1 MRTSSAGTDLIKEFE
16 GLRLEAYLCPADVL
30 TIGYG
35 HTDAA
40 GPPNVRR
47 GMRITK
53 AEADHILEQDLIK
66 YEKAVDRLVKVP
78 LTQNQFDA
86 LVSFAFN
93 CGTGALEKST
103 LLRRLNRGEYDAVPP
118 ELMKWNKAGG
128 RELTGLTRRRRAEA
142 KLWRG
147 LDTNAPIDTSETRSA
162 PDKPQP
168 KKRITES
175 REANTAAITGATATL
190 AALGEASGS
199 LKSMSDNFQMPIF
212 IVLVAIA
219 VACGLIWWFRKQRLE
234 ETGE

>member
-1 MRTSSAGTDLIKEFE
+1 
-16 GLRLEAYLCPADVL
+16 
-30 TIGYG
+30 
-35 HTDAA
+35 
-40 GPPNVRR
+40 
-47 GMRITK
+47 
-53 AEADHILEQDLIK
+53 
-66 YEKAVDRLVKVP
+66 
-78 LTQNQFDA
+78 
-86 LVSFAFN
+86 
-93 CGTGALEKST
+93 
-103 LLRRLNRGEYDAVPP
+103 
-118 ELMKWNKAGG
+118 MKWNKAGG